1 MGHNKKTSRRK
12 SPKIIVSRL
21 RNQLRKAKTNRTLNT
36 GSRVQFRR
44 QGSCSQT
51 AVSDSFCS
59 SRADPMSQELYYH
72 PPPKPCPQETPAQ
85 NDFGGGGGFIK
96 RTLTLGSWAAPVI
109 VQLRVLQDLGE
120 YWSSFFCLWSLR
132 RASECLKA
140 GFGLTSDNLASS
152 F

>member
-12 SPKIIVSRL
+12 SPKNIVSRL

-72 PPPKPCPQETPAQ
+72 PPPKPCPKRPPRKTTS
-85 NDFGGGGGFIK
+85 GGGGGFIK
-96 RTLTLGSWAAPVI
+96 RTLTLGSWAAPCHCPAEG
-109 VQLRVLQDLGE
+109 LQDLGE